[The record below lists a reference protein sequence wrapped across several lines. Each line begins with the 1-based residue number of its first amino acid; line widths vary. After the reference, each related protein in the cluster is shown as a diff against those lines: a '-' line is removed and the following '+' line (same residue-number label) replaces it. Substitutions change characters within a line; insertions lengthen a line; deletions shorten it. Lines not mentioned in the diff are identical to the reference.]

1 MSVSTLVLLGL
12 ALVWAVVLLPEGIAR
27 FSSLRN
33 GDSVRSFSNQLSSIQ
48 RHPQGGPLRGS
59 NVIDLRDHRPSGP
72 RAVPPAVRK
81 RRQEVLGALGGA
93 ALVTLL
99 GAVAFGGL
107 FVLLFLLAG
116 GLFVAYVVALVQ
128 VTNRTAVRHNPARA
142 AIAGSAGR
150 PVSRVEPAT
159 ALGPVVP
166 VQARRIAN

>member
-27 FSSLRN
+27 FSSLRS
-33 GDSVRSFSNQLSSIQ
+33 GDSIRSFSNQLSSIQ
-48 RHPQGGPLRGS
+48 RQPQAGAARGS
-59 NVIDLRDHRPSGP
+59 NVIDLGDRRPSGT
-72 RAVPPAVRK
+72 RSVSPAVRK

-116 GLFVAYVVALVQ
+116 GLFVAYVAALVQ
-128 VTNRTAVRHNPARA
+128 VTNRTAARHNPARA

-150 PVSRVEPAT
+150 PATRVEPAV
-159 ALGPVVP
+159 AVGRVMP